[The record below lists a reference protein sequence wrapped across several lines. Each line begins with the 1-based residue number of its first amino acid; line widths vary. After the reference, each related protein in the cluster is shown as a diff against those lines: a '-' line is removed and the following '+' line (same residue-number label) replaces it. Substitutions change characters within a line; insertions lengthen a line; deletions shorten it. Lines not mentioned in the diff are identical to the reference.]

1 MTIHFTLRESDLLE
15 YQLYV
20 ASQSE
25 IVRKRRLRTR
35 LLIPIM
41 YVTLSIFGFITNKIL
56 LYIPFL
62 IGAILWYVLY
72 PIRDRK
78 RHIKYYQQFIQE
90 HLLER
95 IGNKVELILTMESLE
110 TKEIGSESKYAL
122 SEVEQI
128 VELKTTILVR
138 LRGNKAFIL
147 PKDQITQPSEL
158 NSTLKQIAE
167 KAGITFEQF
176 PEWEFK

>member
-15 YQLYV
+15 YQLFV

-25 IVRKRRLRTR
+25 IVTKRRMRTR
-35 LLIPIM
+35 ILIPIM
-41 YVTLSIFGFITNKIL
+41 YISLAIFGFFTNRIL
-56 LYIPFL
+56 ISVPFL
-62 IGAILWYVLY
+62 IGAVLWYFLY
-72 PIRDRK
+72 PFRDRK
-78 RHIKYYQQFIQE
+78 RHIKYYHQFIQE
-90 HLLER
+90 HFRER

-128 VELKTTILVR
+128 VELKTTILIR

-147 PKDQITQPSEL
+147 PKDQITQPNEL
-158 NSTLKQIAE
+158 KANLQQIAE
-167 KAGITFEQF
+167 KANVIFDQF

>member
-25 IVRKRRLRTR
+25 IVKKRRVRTR

-41 YVTLSIFGFITNKIL
+41 YVSLAVFGFFTNRIL
-56 LYIPFL
+56 MSVPFL
-62 IGAILWYVLY
+62 IGAVLWYFLY

-90 HLLER
+90 HFRER
-95 IGNKVELILTMESLE
+95 IGNKVELILSLESLE
-110 TKEIGSESKYAL
+110 TKEIASESKYAL
-122 SEVEQI
+122 SEVEHI
-128 VELKTTILVR
+128 VELKTTILIR

-158 NSTLKQIAE
+158 NTILQQIAE
-167 KAGITFEQF
+167 KASVTFDQF

>member
-15 YQLYV
+15 YQLFV

-25 IVRKRRLRTR
+25 IVNKRRMRTR
-35 LLIPIM
+35 ILIPIM
-41 YVTLSIFGFITNKIL
+41 YISLAIFGFFTNRIL
-56 LYIPFL
+56 ISVPFL
-62 IGAILWYVLY
+62 IGAVLWYVLY

-78 RHIKYYQQFIQE
+78 RHIKYYHQFIQE
-90 HLLER
+90 HFRER

-128 VELKTTILVR
+128 VELKTTILIR

-147 PKDQITQPSEL
+147 PKDQITQPNEL
-158 NSTLKQIAE
+158 KATLQQIAE
-167 KAGITFEQF
+167 KANVIFDQF

>member
-1 MTIHFTLRESDLLE
+1 MTIQFTLRESDLLE

-20 ASQSE
+20 ASQTE

-41 YVTLSIFGFITNKIL
+41 YFFLSFFGFLTNKAVMSIVF
-56 LYIPFL
+56 IVV
-62 IGAILWYVLY
+62 AILWYFLY

-90 HLLER
+90 HFRER
-95 IGNKVELILTMESLE
+95 IGNKVELILSLESLE
-110 TKEIGSESKYAL
+110 TKEIASESKYAL
-122 SEVEQI
+122 SEVEHI
-128 VELKTTILVR
+128 VELKTTILIR
-138 LRGNKAFIL
+138 LKGNKAFIL
-147 PKDQITQPSEL
+147 PKDQITQPNEL
-158 NSTLKQIAE
+158 NTILQQIAK
-167 KAGITFEQF
+167 KASVTFDQF